1 MDAGAAQGAGAGSA
15 EAAGAADREPL
26 TEELLARLLASATPQ
41 EYLERTQ
48 VGERDLAAYLHA
60 LLGQKGLTRAGV
72 LRASG
77 VNPSFGYQVFQGVRG
92 PSRDTAIALAFG
104 FGCDLREAQRLLRR
118 AGHSELYCKV
128 RRDAVIIFC
137 LEHGYTR
144 FECDDELFRLG
155 EKTIGSGPAEA
166 SK

>member
-1 MDAGAAQGAGAGSA
+1 MPSADPGATG
-15 EAAGAADREPL
+15 AAGAADHEPL

-41 EYLERTQ
+41 EYLDQTQ
-48 VGERDLAAYLHA
+48 VGERDFAAYLRS
-60 LLGQKGLTRAGV
+60 LLQQKGLTRADV
-72 LRASG
+72 LRACDVS
-77 VNPSFGYQVFQGVRG
+77 PSFGYQVFQGTRR

-104 FGCDLREAQRLLRR
+104 LGCSLREVQRLLRR

-137 LEHGYTR
+137 LEHGYTQ

-155 EKTIGSGPAEA
+155 EKTIGADGAGAVE
-166 SK
+166 

>member
-1 MDAGAAQGAGAGSA
+1 MSAGAASGAGVGS
-15 EAAGAADREPL
+15 GATLGSADREPL

-41 EYLERTQ
+41 EYLEQTQ
-48 VGERDLAAYLHA
+48 VGERDLAAYLRT
-60 LLGQKGLTRAGV
+60 LLGQKGLTRADV

-92 PSRDTAIALAFG
+92 PSRDTAIALALG
-104 FGCDLREAQRLLRR
+104 FGCDLRETQRLLRR

-155 EKTIGSGPAEA
+155 EKTTGSGSAGAAE
-166 SK
+166 

>member
-1 MDAGAAQGAGAGSA
+1 MPSAGPGATG
-15 EAAGAADREPL
+15 AAGAADHEPL

-41 EYLERTQ
+41 EYLDQTQ
-48 VGERDLAAYLHA
+48 VGERDFAAYL
-60 LLGQKGLTRAGV
+60 R
-72 LRASG
+72 S
-77 VNPSFGYQVFQGVRG
+77 QVFQGTRR

-104 FGCDLREAQRLLRR
+104 LGCSLREAQRLLRR

-137 LEHGYTR
+137 LEHGYTQ

-155 EKTIGSGPAEA
+155 EKTIGADGAGAVE
-166 SK
+166 

>member
-1 MDAGAAQGAGAGSA
+1 MPSAGPGATGV
-15 EAAGAADREPL
+15 AGAADHEPL

-41 EYLERTQ
+41 EYLDQTQ
-48 VGERDLAAYLHA
+48 VGERDFAA
-60 LLGQKGLTRAGV
+60 V
-72 LRASG
+72 LRACDVS
-77 VNPSFGYQVFQGVRG
+77 PSFGYQVFQGTRR

-104 FGCDLREAQRLLRR
+104 LGCSLREAQRLLRR

-137 LEHGYTR
+137 LEHGYTQ

-155 EKTIGSGPAEA
+155 EKTIGADGAGAVE
-166 SK
+166 

>member
-1 MDAGAAQGAGAGSA
+1 MPSAGPGATG
-15 EAAGAADREPL
+15 AAGAADHEPL

-41 EYLERTQ
+41 EYLDQTQ
-48 VGERDLAAYLHA
+48 VGERDFAAYLRS
-60 LLGQKGLTRAGV
+60 LLQQKGLT
-72 LRASG
+72 
-77 VNPSFGYQVFQGVRG
+77 QVFQGTRR

-104 FGCDLREAQRLLRR
+104 LGCSLREAQRLLRR

-137 LEHGYTR
+137 LEHGYSR

-155 EKTIGSGPAEA
+155 EKTIGADGAGA
-166 SK
+166 VD

>member
-1 MDAGAAQGAGAGSA
+1 MPSAGPGATG
-15 EAAGAADREPL
+15 AAGAADHEPL

-41 EYLERTQ
+41 EYLDQTQ
-48 VGERDLAAYLHA
+48 VGERDFAAYLRS
-60 LLGQKGLTRAGV
+60 LLQQKGLTRADV
-72 LRASG
+72 L
-77 VNPSFGYQVFQGVRG
+77 QVFQGTRR

-104 FGCDLREAQRLLRR
+104 LGCSLREAQRLLRR

-137 LEHGYTR
+137 LEHGYTQ

-155 EKTIGSGPAEA
+155 EKTIGADGAGAVE
-166 SK
+166 